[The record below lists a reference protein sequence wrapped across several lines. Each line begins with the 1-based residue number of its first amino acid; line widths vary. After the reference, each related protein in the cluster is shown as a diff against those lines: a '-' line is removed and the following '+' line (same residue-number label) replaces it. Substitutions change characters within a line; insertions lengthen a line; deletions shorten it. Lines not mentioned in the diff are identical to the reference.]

1 MPRVGSPYSS
11 RSDQHML
18 PVFTQAHLYFLYLL
32 SLFVGPFLGTCSI
45 HVLLP
50 PSFPCQG
57 PSTDL
62 PQGWSSAV
70 AGDGRV
76 YYMNHNERRTQ
87 WEHPVTGQ
95 RSGRRSQS
103 PQQTSTNATGTTP
116 QAAALLSAASSVPPQ
131 RPQTHS
137 QSQSQSED
145 RPIHQPLPP
154 GWERKVNSAGR
165 VYYIDHNTRTTSWVR
180 LAYIHGVAVLFGM
193 VVCQSIVK
201 YLIETQYS

>member
-1 MPRVGSPYSS
+1 
-11 RSDQHML
+11 ML
-18 PVFTQAHLYFLYLL
+18 PAFTQARLYALFLL
-32 SLFVGPFLGTCSI
+32 SLFIGPFLGTCGI

-50 PSFPCQG
+50 SSLPRQS

-95 RSGRRSQS
+95 RSGRPSRS

-116 QAAALLSAASSVPPQ
+116 QATAMLTAASSVPSR

-145 RPIHQPLPP
+145 QPIHQPLPP
-154 GWERKVNSAGR
+154 GWERRVNSAGR
-165 VYYIDHNTRTTSWVR
+165 VYYVDHNTQTTSWVR
-180 LAYIHGVAVLFGM
+180 LTYIHGVTVLFGM

-201 YLIETQYS
+201 YLIETQYI